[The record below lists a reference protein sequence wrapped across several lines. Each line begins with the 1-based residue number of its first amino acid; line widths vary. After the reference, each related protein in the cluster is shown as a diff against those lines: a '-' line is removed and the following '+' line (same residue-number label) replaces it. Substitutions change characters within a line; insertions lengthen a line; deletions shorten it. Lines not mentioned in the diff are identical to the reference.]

1 MESYA
6 IMHLDRHIATI
17 RSDGSCTIYYPSFMP
32 YNLWLEKAR
41 GEDLDTRLNNL
52 NNFFCWCSSRLVST
66 ERKNYTEMLE
76 CLGHGYTVSERER
89 AQIALSYHAMC
100 LTDVFWVCRKWENI
114 RYEDI
119 CLYDHSLSDAFV
131 DFSLRGKALSAE
143 NSELIKNG
151 DWVSDLSTSGVAAK
165 AWIRNND
172 GFVLLKGGDEY
183 EVQAELLASRIAR
196 HFKADQVM
204 YEPDIY
210 DGVQVSQSMIMTSVE
225 KGIVPAEH
233 VSIYAANHDT
243 TLKDIV
249 DRHDRYGYHMM
260 NIIDYLVGNTDRHW
274 GNWGFW
280 VTSRDNRLGKL
291 HPLMDFNRSFRSY
304 DTLDGA
310 GCLTTEESISQ
321 KDAAIIGVKAVGL
334 NQIRPLP
341 ENTEEMFRELNR
353 LSGSRLDEMF
363 DNRLDIL
370 RRESPKQ

>member
-6 IMHLDRHIATI
+6 IMHKNRHVATI

-41 GEDLDTRLNNL
+41 GDDLETRLNNI
-52 NNFFCWCSSRLVST
+52 NNFYYWCSTRMLT
-66 ERKNYTEMLE
+66 LDRKYVKEILNSIGMKQAA
-76 CLGHGYTVSERER
+76 SDRER
-89 AQIALSYHAMC
+89 AEIAISYHAVC
-100 LTDVFWVCRKWENI
+100 LTDVFWVRGKWEKI

-131 DFSLRGKALSAE
+131 DVSLRGKALSAE
-143 NSELIKNG
+143 NSELIKSE

-165 AWIRNND
+165 AWIRKDD
-172 GFVLLKGGDEY
+172 GFVLLKGGDEF
-183 EVQAELLASRIAR
+183 EVQAELLTSRIAR
-196 HFKADQVM
+196 HFNVEQVL

-210 DGVQVSQSMIMTSVE
+210 DGVQVSQSKIMTSVE
-225 KGIVPAEH
+225 NGIVPAEH
-233 VSIYAANHDT
+233 VTIYAANHDT

-304 DTLDGA
+304 DTIDGA
-310 GCLTTEESISQ
+310 GCLTTEERISQ
-321 KDAAIIGVKAVGL
+321 KDAAIIGVRAVGL
-334 NQIRPLP
+334 NQIRPLS

-353 LSGSRLDEMF
+353 LCGSRLDEMF